1 LCLGCG
7 GAALASAALRANRLP
22 RLLKNVTPATDSIA
36 IDSDVIKARGGKA
49 EAKASSIRAKAK
61 AKAWSHK
68 AKAKVSRGTRP
79 RSQVLSPRPRPG
91 VTKPRPKF

>member
-68 AKAKVSRGTRP
+68 AKVSRGTRP